1 MDALASSEW
10 LHELMNS
17 AVDESLDEF
26 FFKCLSPEVYSS
38 YTSIN
43 NESIPIETSEQIAAE
58 NVKTDTNHNM
68 ALVDSSTF
76 KDNDISLKRL
86 GSPSTQPEQV
96 NGANTYCIG
105 KPNDDELMA
114 QENMNLS
121 SSLNSGQSSEENQND
136 ASETRKRNKRVG
148 GRTRG
153 SLHARNHILAE
164 RKRRERLS
172 QMIISLCALI
182 PGLARMDK
190 ASILE
195 GTVKY
200 IKQLQ
205 ERERTLEKVCKRK
218 LVEPTVFSSKRF
230 QSSIDDDDVS
240 SEDNFDEKLKQL
252 SPEIEA
258 RLSDNNVLIRIH
270 CDKRHRT
277 DIPAK
282 ILSEMQT
289 LHLNVTNSVV
299 VPFGNAAIDMT
310 IIAQMD
316 NGFNMTA
323 KDLVKNLRL
332 ALVKLL

>member
-1 MDALASSEW
+1 
-10 LHELMNS
+10 
-17 AVDESLDEF
+17 
-26 FFKCLSPEVYSS
+26 
-38 YTSIN
+38 
-43 NESIPIETSEQIAAE
+43 
-58 NVKTDTNHNM
+58 
-68 ALVDSSTF
+68 
-76 KDNDISLKRL
+76 
-86 GSPSTQPEQV
+86 
-96 NGANTYCIG
+96 
-105 KPNDDELMA
+105 
-114 QENMNLS
+114 
-121 SSLNSGQSSEENQND
+121 
-136 ASETRKRNKRVG
+136 
-148 GRTRG
+148 
-153 SLHARNHILAE
+153 
-164 RKRRERLS
+164 
-172 QMIISLCALI
+172 
-182 PGLARMDK
+182 MDK

-218 LVEPTVFSSKRF
+218 L
-230 QSSIDDDDVS
+230 
-240 SEDNFDEKLKQL
+240 LKQL

-270 CDKRHRT
+270 YDKRHRT

-289 LHLNVTNSVV
+289 LHLNVTNSIV

-316 NGFNMTA
+316 NGSNMTA